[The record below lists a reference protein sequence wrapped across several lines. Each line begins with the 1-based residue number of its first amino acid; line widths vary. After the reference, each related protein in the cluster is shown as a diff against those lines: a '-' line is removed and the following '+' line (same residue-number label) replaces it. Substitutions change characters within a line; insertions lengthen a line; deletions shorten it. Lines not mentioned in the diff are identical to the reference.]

1 MKGLK
6 ECGMR
11 RFVAFAVLAALGG
24 ATAALAIVNG
34 TVDTVH
40 NYVGAAIIPN
50 VFGLTGF
57 TGGNGFVWCSGTL
70 VAPRVFLTAAHC
82 LQPFGHYV
90 SLGQVLVTFDATNIS
105 APPPD
110 ARQVS
115 SIVIMPGFQALPQGE
130 LPDPNDLGVI
140 ILAQPVHNITPV
152 RLAPIGFLD
161 SFPGL
166 SKTTVSLI
174 GYGLNEQLVLT
185 GNRLIGTANFV
196 NLSDTWFKYSP
207 GTCTFDDG
215 GPTLLVDGPTEYQ
228 IGFHS
233 TITSDTGH
241 GTVVDGCGRN
251 GYDTRVDTA
260 AAESLISATD
270 YCEHVDF
277 KPSPGGN
284 SVARARNSGLLG
296 ILAYSQAK
304 LAKRRI
310 RCQTGKLR
318 TGKIRWFSTNEE
330 ARC

>member
-57 TGGNGFVWCSGTL
+57 TGGHGFVWCSGTL

-82 LQPFGHYV
+82 LQPFGQPLTNYV
-90 SLGQVLVTFDATNIS
+90 SLDQVLVTFDATNIS
-105 APPPD
+105 PPPD
-110 ARQVS
+110 ALKVS
-115 SIVIMPGFQALPQGE
+115 SVAVMPGFQALPQGE
-130 LPDPNDLGVI
+130 LPDPNDVGVI
-140 ILAQPVHNITPV
+140 ILAQHVHNITPV

-233 TITSDTGH
+233 TITSNTGH
-241 GTVVDGCGRN
+241 GTVVDGCGAEMVM
-251 GYDTRVDTA
+251 TRVLT
-260 AAESLISATD
+260 LL
-270 YCEHVDF
+270 
-277 KPSPGGN
+277 PQ
-284 SVARARNSGLLG
+284 RA
-296 ILAYSQAK
+296 
-304 LAKRRI
+304 
-310 RCQTGKLR
+310 
-318 TGKIRWFSTNEE
+318 
-330 ARC
+330 